1 MYTIQEQLDL
11 ESIEFEINRTTETWI
26 IKGED
31 KIRKYLLRGKYILE
45 DVPIISA

>member
-11 ESIEFEINRTTETWI
+11 ESIEFEINRTTKTWI

-31 KIRKYLLRGKYILE
+31 KIRKYILRGGDIID
-45 DVPIISA
+45 DVPTISA